1 MMSERVDAVDFY
13 RSQFTERPMY
23 ETEELVVLRDI
34 TRRFASE
41 KIAPGYA
48 AREKTAVLDRGI
60 LREMGA
66 LGLIAPELPE
76 WAGGTG
82 VDTIYSGV
90 IIEEIARADFNM
102 GYAQILGSLEGQ
114 ILTRFAH
121 KEVAENWLPKLTS
134 GEVIINVALTEP
146 QGGSDAA
153 ALRLKMTKDGSDW
166 LLNGEKTSISM
177 VDQSEA
183 TVVFAR
189 SGDEERGARGVS
201 ALLVPMD
208 LPGIRTTRF
217 KDLGQHCIGRGS
229 IFFED
234 VRVPGNM
241 LLGKEGEAF
250 SQVMQGFD
258 FSRALIGLQ
267 CLGTAR
273 QSLDETWAF
282 VKERKAFGQILSSF
296 QGVSHKL
303 AEFDTKVEAARLLC
317 LNALW
322 LKDQG
327 RPHTTEAAMSKWWPP
342 LLAYE
347 TIHACLLMHGHAGY
361 SNDLPFEQRLR
372 DVLGLQIGDGT
383 AQIMKTVIARSRVG
397 RENVPY

>member
-1 MMSERVDAVDFY
+1 MSERVDAVDFY

>member
-1 MMSERVDAVDFY
+1 MSERVDAVDFY
-13 RSQFTERPMY
+13 SSQFTERPMY
-23 ETEELVVLRDI
+23 ETEELVALRDI

-48 AREKTAVLDRGI
+48 AREKSAVLDRG
-60 LREMGA
+60 LLKEMGT

-114 ILTRFAH
+114 ILARFAN

-153 ALRLKMTKDGSDW
+153 ALRLKMTNDGSDW

-229 IFFED
+229 IFFEN

-241 LLGKEGEAF
+241 LLGNEGEAF

-282 VKERKAFGQILSSF
+282 VKERRAFGQLLSSF

-361 SNDLPFEQRLR
+361 SSDLPFEQRLR
-372 DVLGLQIGDGT
+372 DVLGLQIGD
-383 AQIMKTVIARSRVG
+383 R
-397 RENVPY
+397 

>member
-1 MMSERVDAVDFY
+1 MF
-13 RSQFTERPMY
+13 
-23 ETEELVVLRDI
+23 ETEELLALRDT

-48 AREKTAVLDRGI
+48 ARETDGVLDRQ
-60 LREMGA
+60 LLQEMGA
-66 LGLIAPELPE
+66 MGLIAPELPE
-76 WAGGTG
+76 WAGGSG
-82 VDTIYSGV
+82 VDTLYSGV
-90 IIEEIARADFNM
+90 IIEEIAKADFNM

-114 ILTRFAH
+114 ILARFAH
-121 KEVAENWLPKLTS
+121 RDVAEEWLPKLTA

-153 ALRLKMTKDGSDW
+153 ALRLKMSRDGDDW
-166 LLNGEKTSISM
+166 ILNGEKTSISM

-189 SGDEERGARGVS
+189 SGEGDQGGQGAKGVS

-217 KDLGQHCIGRGS
+217 EDLGQHCIGRGS
-229 IFFED
+229 IFFD
-234 VRVPGNM
+234 NVRVPGNL
-241 LLGKEGEAF
+241 LLGEEGMAF
-250 SQVMQGFD
+250 RQVMQGFD

-273 QSLDETWAF
+273 QSLDEAWAF
-282 VKERKAFGQILSSF
+282 VKERHAFGQPLSAF

-322 LKDQG
+322 LKDHG

-347 TIHACLLMHGHAGY
+347 TIHGCLLMHGHAGY
-361 SNDLPFEQRLR
+361 SRDLPFEQRLR

-383 AQIMKTVIARSRVG
+383 SQIMKTVIARSRVG